1 MNFFLLK
8 NVILIAGILGTTA
21 IAAGP
26 VQNMISGASGEN
38 MSADSVYQFGSGLF
52 FKEINKPG
60 NEYLQSSVE
69 GYSQSLIQDDRET
82 ASFDEEWQQGISTFK
97 AGYSEC
103 NEGYLMLT
111 TIPGIRDQK
120 GKNAP
125 WEMMR
130 AGREDIARSA
140 GFFRAAKSHASPG
153 SSLGFTIGM
162 VLPRIDEIGTSA
174 GDAELAGM
182 KATLADRD
190 HDTAGFEGHLRE
202 AGAAIREMKRIYPEL
217 RVLSKDF

>member
-1 MNFFLLK
+1 MNLFLLK

-26 VQNMISGASGEN
+26 VETMVTGASGEN
-38 MSADSVYQFGSGLF
+38 ISADSVYRFGSGLF
-52 FKEINKPG
+52 FKEIAKPG
-60 NEYLQSSVE
+60 NEYMQSSVE

-82 ASFDEEWQQGISTFK
+82 ASFQEEWQQAVSTFR
-97 AGYSEC
+97 AGFAEC
-103 NEGYLMLT
+103 NDGYLMLT
-111 TIPGIRDQK
+111 TIPDISDQK

-125 WEMMR
+125 WEMIR

-140 GFFRAAKSHASPG
+140 DSFRAAKSHASAG

-162 VLPRIDEIGTSA
+162 VLPRVDEIETSA
-174 GDAELAGM
+174 KDAELAGI

-190 HDTAGFEGHLRE
+190 HNTTAFEDHLGE

-217 RVLSKDF
+217 KVLSKDF